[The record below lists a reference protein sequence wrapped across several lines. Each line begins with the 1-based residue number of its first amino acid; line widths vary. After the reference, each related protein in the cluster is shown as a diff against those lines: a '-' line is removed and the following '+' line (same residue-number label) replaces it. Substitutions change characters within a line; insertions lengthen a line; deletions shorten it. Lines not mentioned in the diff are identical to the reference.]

1 MKAAILV
8 FVSLFLV
15 SCNSEPSL
23 QKYFVKQTENPNFI
37 SLDISPSILNI
48 DKKTL
53 TDEERKAWN
62 SFEKMNI
69 LAFKLDDKNA
79 SLYETEKVNVQ
90 EILKADKYNVLMKA
104 GSGKQGV
111 AVSYLGTEE
120 KVEELIVYAKS
131 AETGFAVI
139 RILGDKMSPT
149 DMMHF
154 IGIIQ
159 KSKIDLEQLKPL
171 QDMIPKS
178 DIKITTNENSELKN

>member
-90 EILKADKYNVLMKA
+90 EILKADKYNVLIKA

-111 AVSYLGTEE
+111 TVSYLGTEE
-120 KVEELIVYAKS
+120 KVEELVVYAKS

-139 RILGDKMSPT
+139 RILGDKMTPT

-154 IGIIQ
+154 IEIIK

-171 QDMIPKS
+171 QDMIPKNN
-178 DIKITTNENSELKN
+178 IKITTNENTTLKN